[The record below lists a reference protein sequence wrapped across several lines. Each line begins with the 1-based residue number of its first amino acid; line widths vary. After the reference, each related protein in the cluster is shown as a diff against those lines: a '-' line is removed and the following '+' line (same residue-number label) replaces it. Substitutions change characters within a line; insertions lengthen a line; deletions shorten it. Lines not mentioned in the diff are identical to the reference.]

1 MSTMHPVTE
10 KFRHSLIRWQFF
22 KPQEPLLVAVSGGID
37 SMVLL
42 HLLQHLPLP
51 RRPRLTVLHFNHHLR
66 GRESDGEERF
76 VRSYCL
82 REQLPCVV
90 GRSRPWRSK
99 ENLQERAREAR
110 YRFFQ
115 EQSRKRRIFTL
126 ATAHQADDQTESFLM
141 RWIQGAGLKGL
152 SGIPMRR
159 QEGSLQMVR
168 PLLLISRAEIC
179 AYARHF
185 KIPYREDSSN
195 RSDKYLRNKIRFLV
209 RRLKSVNPQ
218 LAQRSTLNALFLQA
232 DEAYLD
238 EAAERMVKK
247 LSGGCWMTRSY
258 LKLPRALRWRCLQK
272 QFQWVQGGVLSG
284 EHILKLDELLQS
296 REGTSEYHLP
306 HGVLFRKKQGKFT
319 LISP

>member
-1 MSTMHPVTE
+1 MHPVTE

-22 KPQEPLLVAVSGGID
+22 KARAPLLVAVSGGID

-42 HLLQHLPLP
+42 HLLHHLPVPLHP
-51 RRPRLTVLHFNHHLR
+51 RVAVLHFNHRLR
-66 GRESDGEERF
+66 GKESEEEERF
-76 VRSYCL
+76 VRCYCL
-82 REQLPCVV
+82 REKIPCVV

-115 EQSRKRRIFTL
+115 GQSRKRRIFTL
-126 ATAHQADDQTESFLM
+126 ATAHQADDQAESFLI

-152 SGIPMRR
+152 GGIPMQRCD
-159 QEGSLQMVR
+159 GHLKIVR

-179 AYARHF
+179 DYARHF

-195 RSDKYLRNKIRFLV
+195 RSDRYLRNKIRLLV
-209 RRLKSVNPQ
+209 KRLKLINPQ

-232 DEAYLD
+232 DSDYLD
-238 EAAERMVKK
+238 QVTHLTLRRIEQEGWK
-247 LSGGCWMTRSY
+247 TPTY
-258 LKLPRALRWRCLQK
+258 LKLPLSLRWRCLQK
-272 QFQWVQGGVLSG
+272 LFQGVQGGTLSG

-296 REGTSEYHLP
+296 KEGRSEYHLP
-306 HGVLFRKKQGKFT
+306 HGVLFHKKQGKFT
-319 LISP
+319 FTKK